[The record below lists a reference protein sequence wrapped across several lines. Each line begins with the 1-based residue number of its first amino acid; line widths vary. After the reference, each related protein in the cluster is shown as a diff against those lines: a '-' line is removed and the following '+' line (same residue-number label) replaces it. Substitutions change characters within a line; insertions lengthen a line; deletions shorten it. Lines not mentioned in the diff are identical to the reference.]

1 MAVASNAKMRKRSN
15 LLRFLPL
22 FGAIPAT
29 AALTRRRRRPIMG
42 RLFDMSEEQGNRAKP

>member
-1 MAVASNAKMRKRSN
+1 MGRYSAFGRDAKA
-15 LLRFLPL
+15 LFL
-22 FGAIPAT
+22 AIPFAT